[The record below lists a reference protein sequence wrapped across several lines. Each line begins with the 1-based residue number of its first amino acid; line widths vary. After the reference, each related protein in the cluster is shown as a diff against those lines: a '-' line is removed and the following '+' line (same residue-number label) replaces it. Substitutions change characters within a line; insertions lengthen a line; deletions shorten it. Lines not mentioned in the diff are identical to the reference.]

1 MCLALS
7 LSITWLHL
15 QQGAKLA
22 EMTEKYEFLQE
33 KSRSVQDLDEK
44 LTEVSQKCASVHALM
59 SGLAG
64 TPVVSQ
70 MEALSA
76 EVNEL
81 KARFSSL
88 TGQRQQ
94 LQQDL
99 STLAEAVEDVESRTL
114 QVSNDVTSKVASI
127 RTDVRRMAGLET
139 EVEALLNQTNALEE
153 KVVQTEKLM
162 VKRIGDLLAGSIDR
176 VSGLK
181 SSTERNG
188 QRLDQISSLVH
199 QLSTDNRKLA
209 EQILALESGQAK
221 LRKMVTFADD
231 LKPKVFTIRQDF
243 AIVEPKLA
251 DLTLRIGQLAEDMMS
266 REGEVAELRE
276 RFSNRDSS
284 QTVRDEMTHDTLDQ
298 LTP

>member
-1 MCLALS
+1 MSVWIHSWTMVLLLLTPTNS
-7 LSITWLHL
+7 SPGPDIT
-15 QQGAKLA
+15 
-22 EMTEKYEFLQE
+22 
-33 KSRSVQDLDEK
+33 
-44 LTEVSQKCASVHALM
+44 CASVHALM
-59 SGLAG
+59 SGPEG

-76 EVNEL
+76 EVDEL
-81 KARFSSL
+81 KERFSSL

-99 STLAEAVEDVESRTL
+99 STLDQAMEHVESRTL

-153 KVVQTEKLM
+153 KVAQTEKLM

-181 SSTERNG
+181 SSAERNG
-188 QRLDQISSLVH
+188 QRLDQISALVH
-199 QLSTDNRKLA
+199 QLSADNRKLA

-276 RFSNRDSS
+276 HFSNRDSS
-284 QTVRDEMTHDTLDQ
+284 QTVRDETTQDTLDQ
-298 LTP
+298 LTPE